1 MCKLFSVS
9 ILTSPLSWKSSKSR
23 RRSDWDRFLLI
34 WSLMTTSY
42 LGEFWRVTSDTD
54 LLTLKPGDGR
64 LYWKR
69 GSSVHVCHQVP
80 EDDVTVVG
88 AEGWTWELM
97 SKLMTVGEI
106 TEAHQRTTESIS
118 FDWGQRR
125 LKCLKWSPLPAM
137 STNFPRICWDY
148 TKIRAGGE
156 DLKNRFPATDKAFDG
171 LYLFVDTSVSHVWE
185 HSLTMCWP
193 QHNWETCSSCA
204 WK

>member
-34 WSLMTTSY
+34 WSLMSTSY
-42 LGEFWRVTSDTD
+42 LV
-54 LLTLKPGDGR
+54 
-64 LYWKR
+64 
-69 GSSVHVCHQVP
+69 
-80 EDDVTVVG
+80 
-88 AEGWTWELM
+88 EGWPVTLTFLLSNLVMGDSTGREEAPYTSAIRFLKMMSLWWGRKDGPVEVM

-156 DLKNRFPATDKAFDG
+156 DLKNRFPATDKAYDG
-171 LYLFVDTSVSHVWE
+171 LYLFVDTSVYHVWE